1 VHSVNLTLSV
11 SGADIYSCETAL
23 RGAGWRLDGL
33 PTDDAGWNRFLL
45 PPTHEWVVA
54 EDMSAWRMAHGSNGA
69 DRSVCHLSLSIR
81 RNWLMCAAA
90 LAERPQKN
98 GPPACSCIHPVSDAP
113 ADGRAKLRVL
123 RAASSR
129 SRS

>member
-1 VHSVNLTLSV
+1 MHSVNLTLSV

-33 PTDDAGWNRFLL
+33 PTDDAGWTRFLL

-90 LAERPQKN
+90 LADSALKRTARQHM
-98 GPPACSCIHPVSDAP
+98 HPVSDAP
-113 ADGRAKLRVL
+113 TDGRAVLRVL